1 MPLLIVAISITWLI
15 LMSLLLVFIGE
26 EWLPMIVIWVAI
38 TTMVAGVA
46 AIGAIIELVERWNDG

>member
-26 EWLPMIVIWVAI
+26 EWLPMIVVWVAI
-38 TTMVAGVA
+38 TTMVAGVT